1 MSVAN
6 TGADTTQA
14 GGGTQGAEQSANGQP
29 TQGQTQQTQQ
39 TPEGQQAQGQ
49 EQQQPGAKTET
60 TAEVVYDFK
69 APEGMELDGK
79 AVEQFKP
86 LAKELGLKADGAQ
99 KLVDFYGN
107 QLKAQAQAHAEMQQ
121 AWVSEVTSDPEYGGA
136 KLEESKALA
145 KAAMDHIGDPK
156 LKEFLDT
163 SGLGNHPMLFRAFA
177 KFGKQFAE
185 DSILRGNSNP
195 GGGTKTEDVFFPS
208 MKK

>member
-29 TQGQTQQTQQ
+29 AQGQTQQTQQ

-60 TAEVVYDFK
+60 TEVVYNFK
-69 APEGMELDGK
+69 APEDMPLDGK

-99 KLVDFYGN
+99 KLVDFYAN
-107 QLKAQAQAHAEMQQ
+107 QLRAQAQAHQEMQQ
-121 AWVSEVTSDPEYGGA
+121 TWVAEVTNDPEYGGA
-136 KLEESKALA
+136 KLEESKVLA
-145 KAAMDHIGDPK
+145 KAALDHIGDPK
-156 LKEFLDT
+156 FVEFLNT

-177 KFGKQFAE
+177 KFGRQFAE
-185 DSILRGNSNP
+185 DSVHRGNSNP
-195 GGGTKTEDVFFPS
+195 GDGQKLEDVFFPS

>member
-29 TQGQTQQTQQ
+29 AQGQTQQTQQ

-163 SGLGNHPMLFRAFA
+163 SGLGNHPAVIAWAAEIGKRLSPDTFENGTRTVAADKPLANRLFPN
-177 KFGKQFAE
+177 
-185 DSILRGNSNP
+185 LP
-195 GGGTKTEDVFFPS
+195 
-208 MKK
+208 